1 MNYSQ
6 TTRSLLLFSTIAIS
20 TVSFSQSVNVQ
31 KQNLDSLLVHKWAVV
46 VSSEEELKNAD
57 KKPVLVDVYPA
68 ELPNTIDFFNNGIFA
83 TGEKKGSWQTTA
95 AKDVIQIVVDGKSS
109 SYRVTKVQNKKLK
122 LHELNSKKIL
132 LLTQID

>member
-1 MNYSQ
+1 MNYSC
-6 TTRSLLLFSTIAIS
+6 TRKLLLLFSTIAIS
-20 TVSFSQSVNVQ
+20 TASFSQSENVQ

-46 VSSEEELKNAD
+46 VSSEEELKNAE
-57 KKPVLVDVYPA
+57 KKPLLVDFFPA
-68 ELPNTIDFFNNGIFA
+68 ELPNTIEFFSNGSFA
-83 TGEKKGSWQTTA
+83 TGGKKGSWQTTA

-109 SYRVTKVQNKKLK
+109 SYRVTKSQNKKLK

>member
-1 MNYSQ
+1 M
-6 TTRSLLLFSTIAIS
+6 
-20 TVSFSQSVNVQ
+20 
-31 KQNLDSLLVHKWAVV
+31 VHKWAVV

-68 ELPNTIDFFNNGIFA
+68 ELPNTIDFFSNGIFA
-83 TGEKKGSWQTTA
+83 TGEKKGIWQTTA

-109 SYRVTKVQNKKLK
+109 SYSVTKLQNKKLK